1 MSVGHFFERAA
12 NFFREDLSEVVGAY
26 FDGEKI
32 FVAHLSEKFE
42 AIEIDSD
49 GSDAEQL
56 AEKISLICTQNGWQ
70 TSAVG
75 FCLREG
81 DAVTFQTEVD
91 NVPAREIPALVESWA
106 IAQFQK
112 DAAFSF
118 AKVGESIWME
128 TLPQK
133 TVDEFCAAWKKF
145 GMNLRGLSVMPV
157 DMLTKATP
165 IDHAKFIAEVVR
177 ERKAPNILSRSGI
190 LNWKKISA
198 AVAAIFFIAL
208 FISSTKIFLDYNAA
222 SIQLD
227 AAKMSV
233 NELRDD
239 LELKNSLDAD
249 IAELNRLNKICAAQG
264 VNPAKFNLLINLG
277 KVAGGGVHLTK
288 IRADENFLELEGVS
302 TTPDAVKSYLSR
314 VKNSVASSARLESSV
329 ENKDGDIAFTIRA
342 ALETADKF

>member
-1 MSVGHFFERAA
+1 MT
-12 NFFREDLSEVVGAY
+12 NFFREDLSNVVGAY
-26 FDGEKI
+26 FDGDKI
-32 FVAHLSEKFE
+32 FIVHLSENSE
-42 AIEIDSD
+42 TVTIDAD
-49 GSDAEQL
+49 GSDVEQL
-56 AEKISLICTQNGWQ
+56 AEKISLVCTQNGWQ

-75 FCLREG
+75 FCLQEG

-91 NVPAREIPALVESWA
+91 NVPAKEIPALVKSWA

-118 AKVGESIWME
+118 AKVGAEIWME

-133 TVDEFCAAWKKF
+133 IVDEFCATWKKF

-157 DMLTKATP
+157 DMLTKITP
-165 IDHAKFIAEVVR
+165 IDHAKFIAEIVR
-177 ERKAPNILSRSGI
+177 ERKAPNILARSGI

-198 AVAAIFFIAL
+198 AIAAIFFIAL
-208 FISSTKIFLDYNAA
+208 LISSMKIFFDSNAA
-222 SIQLD
+222 STQLD
-227 AAKMSV
+227 AIKSSV

-239 LELKNSLDAD
+239 LALKNSLDED

-264 VNPAKFNLLINLG
+264 INPAKFNLLINLG

-288 IRADENFLELEGVS
+288 IHVDENFLELEGVS

-314 VKNSVASSARLESSV
+314 VKSSVSSSARLESSN
-329 ENKDGDIAFTIRA
+329 ENKDGDIDFTIRA
-342 ALETADKF
+342 AL